1 MRQVSAVSAVS
12 AATPTAPEARELGL
26 ITSDD
31 DGADQ

>member
-26 ITSDD
+26 ITRDD
-31 DGADQ
+31 DGGDQ